1 MLISEK
7 NIEKALDYFDSI
19 DDAKFEKLVDNILEE
34 QAYLST
40 FFQQNLDHFFTEN
53 EEIKDFAYNLYFTV
67 LYVYKSKS
75 KNYEAIDDTRLNKTI
90 EKGNTEHNQEELGD
104 FIYTQLV
111 ESDFAKDDFMKVLGL
126 LNVVILCME
135 S

>member
-7 NIEKALDYFDSI
+7 NIEKALDYFDSL
-19 DDAKFEKLVDNILEE
+19 DDKKFEKLVDTILDE

-40 FFQQNLDHFFTEN
+40 FFQQNLDHFF
-53 EEIKDFAYNLYFTV
+53 EEEDTIKDLAYNLYFTV

-75 KNYEAIDDTRLNKTI
+75 KKYTIIDDKILNQTI
-90 EKGNTEHNQEELGD
+90 EEGNTEHNQEELGD

-111 ESDFAKDDFMKVLGL
+111 ESDFAKDEFMKVLGL
-126 LNVVILCME
+126 LNVVILCFE
-135 S
+135 K

>member
-1 MLISEK
+1 MLVSEK
-7 NIEKALDYFDSI
+7 NIEKALDYFDSL
-19 DDAKFEKLVDNILEE
+19 DEKKFEKLVDNILQE

-40 FFQQNLDHFFTEN
+40 FFQQNLDHFFAEN
-53 EEIKDFAYNLYFTV
+53 DEIKDLAYNLFFTT
-67 LYVYKSKS
+67 LYVYKSKAKS
-75 KNYEAIDDTRLNKTI
+75 YLIIDDAALNKTL

-111 ESDFAKDDFMKVLGL
+111 ESEYKKEEFMKILGL

-135 S
+135 N